1 MPPALHRPAGAPTA
15 RARSGH
21 AARHQAP
28 AAPAW
33 DRLSYAALLAI
44 TVWAPVPLGSNRDWA
59 MGLLAAALWCTLCWR
74 CVAARPWRRG
84 QQAWGPLQTARWP
97 LAALAGFC
105 LLVAAQWA
113 GLLPGWWSTPDSH
126 LTGTYLLRAVAYLG
140 AFALVMLCVT
150 TPQRVAG
157 LLGAIVAGGVLQAV
171 LAVVLHASRARYQ
184 YLFTEF
190 VQGHRAMGTFPNP
203 DHLAGY
209 MELALSAGLGL
220 LLAQFA
226 GGQAAA
232 APAWRH
238 RTATALRF
246 LMSAKMRL
254 RLMLVVMVVA
264 LVMTHSRMGNGAF
277 FLSLLLMGGVVAALS
292 RQWRR
297 PALWLVLSMALVDVI
312 VVGQWVGLGRVI
324 ERLQDT
330 ADATSLDAQSALR
343 QPAAAGA
350 AGNADIVATAK
361 AEESIQDRLRIPRL
375 SLPLVAE
382 RPWFGHGGGTY
393 VLALPPIKP
402 AGFPHHWDHAHNDY
416 VEIAVDTGLVGLA
429 LLLAVASA
437 SALRAVRLIDD
448 RHTPLDKGVGV
459 ATLTA
464 LCCMALHSMV
474 DFNLQ
479 IPANALTLVLLCALP
494 WAAAALRQPGAR
506 RAPSTP
512 R

>member
-1 MPPALHRPAGAPTA
+1 MSNAMHHP
-15 RARSGH
+15 
-21 AARHQAP
+21 AP
-28 AAPAW
+28 AATGRARTGSVARHASRRAPAW
-33 DRLSYAALLAI
+33 QRLSFVGLLAVA
-44 TVWAPVPLGSNRDWA
+44 VWAPLPLGGNRDWA
-59 MGLLAAALWCTLCWR
+59 VALLAMALWGLLAWR
-74 CVAARPWRRG
+74 CLGARPWQRG
-84 QQAWGPLQTARWP
+84 RPHWAALQAGRWP
-97 LAALAGFC
+97 LMALSAFC
-105 LLVAAQWA
+105 LLVGLQWVAA
-113 GLLPGWWSTPDSH
+113 LPEWLHTADSH
-126 LTGTYLLRAVAYLG
+126 FTAVHLLRALAYTG
-140 AFALVMLCVT
+140 AFALVLLCVN
-150 TPQRVAG
+150 TPQRVAA
-157 LLGAIVAGGVLQAV
+157 LLAAIVAGGVLQAV

-209 MELALSAGLGL
+209 MELTLSAGLGL

-226 GGQAAA
+226 TGPGVSV
-232 APAWRH
+232 PAWRQ
-238 RTATALRF
+238 RVGAALGF

-277 FLSLLLMGGVVAALS
+277 FLSLLLMGALVAARS
-292 RQWRR
+292 AQWRK
-297 PALWLVLSMALVDVI
+297 PAMWLVLSMALVDV
-312 VVGQWVGLGRVI
+312 VVIGQWVGLGRVI

-330 ADATSLDAQSALR
+330 AEATALDAQPRS
-343 QPAAAGA
+343 AAGA
-350 AGNADIVATAK
+350 AAAGIEGIVAPAK
-361 AEESIQDRLRIPRL
+361 EEESIQDTLRIPRL
-375 SLPLVAE
+375 SLPLIAQ

-416 VEIAVDTGLVGLA
+416 VEVAVDTGLVGLGLL
-429 LLLAVASA
+429 LLLAAASA
-437 SALRAVRLIDD
+437 WRAVRLIDD
-448 RHTPLDKGVGV
+448 RRPPLDRGAGV

-494 WAAAALRQPGAR
+494 WAVTAQQPPAR
-506 RAPSTP
+506 HGRPSP
-512 R
+512 FSS

>member
-1 MPPALHRPAGAPTA
+1 MLTATPIQAATSPARHRPGATA
-15 RARSGH
+15 AHGPRRA
-21 AARHQAP
+21 P
-28 AAPAW
+28 IW
-33 DRLSYAALLAI
+33 DRGSFATLLAL
-44 TVWAPVPLGSNRDWA
+44 TVWAPLPLGSNRDWA
-59 MGLLAAALWCTLCWR
+59 VGLLAAALWATLALR
-74 CVAARPWRRG
+74 CLAARPWLRG
-84 QQAWGPLQTARWP
+84 RPAWSALQCARWP
-97 LAALAGFC
+97 LAALSAFC
-105 LLVAAQWA
+105 LLVLAQRA
-113 GLLPGWWSTPDSH
+113 SVLPGVLHTPDVH
-126 LTGTYLLRAVAYLG
+126 LTAGYLLRALAYLA
-140 AFALVMLCVT
+140 AFALVMLCVN

-157 LLGAIVAGGVLQAV
+157 LLGAVVAGGVLQAV
-171 LAVVLHASRARYQ
+171 LAVVLHSSRARYQ

-209 MELALSAGLGL
+209 MELTLSAGLGL

-226 GGQAAA
+226 AGHVAA
-232 APAWRH
+232 APAWQQRA
-238 RTATALRF
+238 ATALRF

-277 FLSLLLMGGVVAALS
+277 FLSLLLMGGLVAALS
-292 RQWRR
+292 AQWRR
-297 PALWLVLSMALVDVI
+297 PALWLVLSMALVDVVI
-312 VVGQWVGLGRVI
+312 VGQWVGLGRVI

-330 ADATSLDAQSALR
+330 AESTSLDAQPA
-343 QPAAAGA
+343 QQAAAMPAMPATG
-350 AGNADIVATAK
+350 GLVAPAK

-375 SLPLVAE
+375 SLPLVVQQ
-382 RPWFGHGGGTY
+382 PWFGHGGGTY

-429 LLLAVASA
+429 LLLGMASA
-437 SALRAVRLIDD
+437 SAWRAARLIDD
-448 RHTPLDKGVGV
+448 RHPPLDKGVGV

-494 WAAAALRQPGAR
+494 WATAAQRRMQAAR
-506 RAPSTP
+506 PTSFAS
-512 R
+512 